1 MQMFVFIDVSTMPL
15 GALLEL
21 RDRIGSRLYEKIVF
35 RQGAGEAQ
43 LNTKSIK
50 MSPANS
56 TQPDKFKRDNKKRP
70 REVSSKA
77 KPIEMSLVFWQF
89 LRCYVAFFI

>member
-43 LNTKSIK
+43 EHKVHKNVPGEFDAAGQIQT
-50 MSPANS
+50 
-56 TQPDKFKRDNKKRP
+56 
-70 REVSSKA
+70 
-77 KPIEMSLVFWQF
+77 
-89 LRCYVAFFI
+89 